1 MSTRANSRRV
11 GTKRSCDEAGKARA
25 IAADG
30 GRAPAACTPRPRRGE
45 TLLRI
50 GMDDTDSVDGM
61 CTTYI
66 GFRLAAELRRAGARF
81 ADYPRLVRLN
91 PNVPWK
97 TRGNGAVG
105 MSVYT
110 GDPAAARESTVRML
124 ERHSDVRGGANPA
137 AAFIK
142 GGGAVPRPVAGF
154 AREALRTLI
163 GRTEARRFPARHG
176 VDVESLGN
184 GQGIV
189 GAVAAAGYEFGVD
202 STLELL
208 SYRRPAMFGRPRRI
222 DAPSV
227 RRMQDATRPRTFNSY
242 DERTRR
248 PLIAPR
254 GPDPVL
260 YGIRGEDLPA
270 LLRARRMVGTG
281 GEEASGYA
289 VYRTNQGTGEHLLAD
304 IGGAPPEPYES
315 GTIEGTVVGP
325 APRGPGGHAYFDVRT
340 AGAAAVVRCAA
351 YRRSGLAGTAALLAA
366 GDRVR
371 VGGGVRPA
379 SRSLPR
385 VLNAEVIEVVSVARA
400 WRDENPRCLPCGRSM
415 KSRGRGQGY
424 ACPRCGK
431 PAPAGGGKA
440 RVEAPRGL
448 RAGTYVPPPSSQRHL
463 ARPLQRRGVRGAPR
477 FDGRSGWLRLEMS
490 SGE

>member
-1 MSTRANSRRV
+1 MGGAGGWGGNRSGGKNRA
-11 GTKRSCDEAGKARA
+11 G
-25 IAADG
+25 
-30 GRAPAACTPRPRRGE
+30 APCPRRGE
-45 TLLRI
+45 ELLRI
-50 GMDDTDSVDGM
+50 GMDDTDSVRGM

-66 GFRLAAELRRAGARF
+66 GFRLAAELRRTGARF

-110 GDPAAARESTVRML
+110 GDPAAAREATVRML

-137 AAFIK
+137 AAFIV
-142 GGGAVPRPVAGF
+142 GGGPVLPPAARF
-154 AREALRTLI
+154 AREALHALI
-163 GRTEARRFPARHG
+163 GRDAARRFLGRHG
-176 VDVESLGN
+176 IDIESLGN

-189 GAVAAAGYEFGVD
+189 GAVAAAGYEFGAD

-222 DAPSV
+222 DAASV

-242 DERTRR
+242 DERARR

-260 YGIRGEDLPA
+260 YGIRGEDLPV
-270 LLRARRMVGTG
+270 LLKARRMVGTG
-281 GEEASGYA
+281 GEAAAGHA
-289 VYRTNQGTGEHLLAD
+289 VYRTNQGTGEHLLASL
-304 IGGAPPEPYES
+304 GSAPLAPYES
-315 GTIEGTVVGP
+315 GTVEGTVEGP
-325 APRGPGGHAYFDVRT
+325 APRGRGGHAYFDVRA
-340 AGAAAVVRCAA
+340 AGAVVVRCAA
-351 YRRSGLAGTAALLAA
+351 YRRSGLAGTAASLAA

-379 SRSLPR
+379 SRGLPR

-400 WRDENPRCLPCGRSM
+400 WREANPRCLPCGRSM

-424 ACPRCGK
+424 ACPGCGA
-431 PAPAGGGKA
+431 PAPAGAGKVEIEVP
-440 RVEAPRGL
+440 RVL
-448 RAGTYVPPPSSQRHL
+448 RTGTYLPPPSSQRHL
-463 ARPLQRRGVRGAPR
+463 ARPLQRRGVAGAAR
-477 FDGRSGWLRLEMS
+477 FDGRSDWLRLE
-490 SGE
+490 

>member
-1 MSTRANSRRV
+1 
-11 GTKRSCDEAGKARA
+11 
-25 IAADG
+25 
-30 GRAPAACTPRPRRGE
+30 
-45 TLLRI
+45 
-50 GMDDTDSVDGM
+50 MDDTDSVDGM
-61 CTTYI
+61 CTTYV

-105 MSVYT
+105 LAVFT
-110 GDPAAARESTVRML
+110 GDPAAAREATVRML

-137 AAFIK
+137 AAFIA
-142 GGGAVPRPVAGF
+142 GGGAVPRPVSRF

-163 GRTEARRFPARHG
+163 GRAAARRFPARHG

-189 GAVAAAGYEFGVD
+189 GAVAAAGYEFGGD

-208 SYRRPAMFGRPRRI
+208 CYRRPPLFGRPRRI
-222 DAPSV
+222 DAESV

-242 DERTRR
+242 DDRARR

-270 LLRARRMVGTG
+270 LLAARRMVGTG
-281 GEEASGYA
+281 GERDAGHA
-289 VYRTNQGTGEHLLAD
+289 VYRTNQGTGEHLLSD
-304 IGGAPPEPYES
+304 IGGEPIRPYES
-315 GTIEGTVVGP
+315 GTVEGAVVRS
-325 APRGPGGHAYFDVRT
+325 APRGRGGHAYFDVRT
-340 AGAAAVVRCAA
+340 ARGAVVRCAA
-351 YRRSGLAGTAALLAA
+351 YRRSGLAGTAASLAA
-366 GDRVR
+366 GDAVR

-385 VLNAEVIEVVSVARA
+385 ALNAEVIEVLSVARA
-400 WRDENPRCLPCGRSM
+400 WRDRNPRCAPCNRSM

-424 ACPRCGK
+424 ACPRCG
-431 PAPAGGGKA
+431 APAAGTV
-440 RVEAPRGL
+440 RVEAPRAL
-448 RAGTYVPPPSSQRHL
+448 RAGTYLPPPSSQRHL
-463 ARPLQRRGVRGAPR
+463 ARPLQRRGVAAAAR
-477 FDGRSGWLRLEMS
+477 FDGRSGWLRLESS

>member
-1 MSTRANSRRV
+1 MFGICGMGGAGGGGENRSGGGKRA
-11 GTKRSCDEAGKARA
+11 G
-25 IAADG
+25 
-30 GRAPAACTPRPRRGE
+30 APGPRRGE

-50 GMDDTDSVDGM
+50 GMDDTDSVRGM

-66 GFRLAAELRRAGARF
+66 GFRLAAELRRMGARF

-91 PNVPWK
+91 PNVPWR

-110 GDPAAARESTVRML
+110 GDPAAAREATVRML

-137 AAFIK
+137 AAFIS
-142 GGGAVPRPVAGF
+142 GAGAVPHPVARF

-163 GRTEARRFPARHG
+163 GRGDARRFPERHG

-189 GAVAAAGYEFGVD
+189 GAVAAAGYEFGGD

-208 SYRRPAMFGRPRRI
+208 SYRRPPMFGRPRRI
-222 DAPSV
+222 DADSV
-227 RRMQDATRPRTFNSY
+227 RRMQNATRPRTFNSY
-242 DERTRR
+242 DERARR

-281 GEEASGYA
+281 GEADAGHA

-304 IGGAPPEPYES
+304 MGGAPLRPYES
-315 GTIEGTVVGP
+315 GTVEGTVAGP
-325 APRGPGGHAYFDVRT
+325 ASPGPGGHAYFDVRT
-340 AGAAAVVRCAA
+340 AAAVAVRCAA
-351 YRRSGLAGTAALLAA
+351 YKRSGLAGTASLLAA

-385 VLNAEVIEVVSVARA
+385 VLNAEVIEVASVARA
-400 WRDENPRCLPCGRSM
+400 WRDANPRCLPCGRSM

-424 ACPRCGK
+424 SCPRCGA
-431 PAPAGGGKA
+431 PAPAGAGKA
-440 RVEAPRGL
+440 RVEVPRAL
-448 RAGTYVPPPSSQRHL
+448 RAGVYLPPPSSQRHL
-463 ARPLQRRGVRGAPR
+463 ARPLQRRGARGSAR
-477 FDGRSGWLRLEMS
+477 FDGRSAWLRLE
-490 SGE
+490 G